1 MIEKFEELTEEQIE
15 SATLDQ
21 LRAAYRALLAHHV
34 RETEELWR
42 KLRDARQPR

>member
-1 MIEKFEELTEEQIE
+1 MIEKFEELTEVQID
-15 SATLDQ
+15 SATIDQ

-42 KLRDARQPR
+42 KLREARERR